1 MLIINDPAFNLNQTS
16 FDVISY
22 NIDNFTNKNYKTVG
36 ALVDNKFIQI
46 IVSGF
51 SDFAQAL
58 NYYDTFKTEKIVRN
72 LSGVKMMTFII
83 SDSNL
88 KVLKNDKDPGRYLL
102 FFKDKY
108 LK

>member
-1 MLIINDPAFNLNQTS
+1 VLIITDPSFNLNQAS

-36 ALVDNKFIQI
+36 TLVDNKFIQI

-51 SDFAQAL
+51 HDFAQAFD
-58 NYYDTFKTEKIVRN
+58 YYNAFKTEKSVRN
-72 LSGVKMMTFII
+72 PTGAKMMTFLIN
-83 SDSNL
+83 DNNL
-88 KVLKNDKDPGRYLL
+88 KVLKNDKDPGRYQL